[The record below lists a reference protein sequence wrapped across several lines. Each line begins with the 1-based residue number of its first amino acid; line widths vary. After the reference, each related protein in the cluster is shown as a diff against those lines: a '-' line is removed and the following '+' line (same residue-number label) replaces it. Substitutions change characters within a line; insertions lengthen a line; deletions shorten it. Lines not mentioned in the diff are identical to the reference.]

1 MAQRQSRA
9 GCFHSHRLRSL
20 QLDQDHPGTSRAAA
34 RERNRDPVRRVFQLS
49 ELGAARIQG
58 VPGIRQRA
66 RRQIQLSRFCPTA
79 GCGAHRDDRKRRIAV
94 PTVLFPADVTM
105 TPAAQQL
112 HAAEDVV
119 APGQQAPLDL
129 TVFISCYNE
138 QDFIVTTIETV
149 RGALNEI
156 GTVSYEII
164 VVDDCS
170 KDNSSDK
177 VKAYIAAHPDARI
190 VLRTNKVNR
199 GLAQNYLDVAFVGKG
214 KYYRLICGDDAEPK
228 ETMLAVFR
236 EIGQADM
243 IIPYYVSNEGKS
255 AYRQFISNT
264 YSSLVNLISGFR
276 LHYYNGLA
284 VHLRYNV
291 MRWHPNTRGF
301 GFQADIICM
310 LLDQGFSYK
319 EVPVISIERRVQG
332 SNALTFKNALSVA
345 HTLVDLIFRR
355 LANWVYRR
363 R

>member
-1 MAQRQSRA
+1 
-9 GCFHSHRLRSL
+9 
-20 QLDQDHPGTSRAAA
+20 
-34 RERNRDPVRRVFQLS
+34 
-49 ELGAARIQG
+49 
-58 VPGIRQRA
+58 
-66 RRQIQLSRFCPTA
+66 
-79 GCGAHRDDRKRRIAV
+79 V
-94 PTVLFPADVTM
+94 PTTLFPADVMM
-105 TPAAQQL
+105 TPAAQEL
-112 HAAEDVV
+112 HAAADVV
-119 APGQQAPLDL
+119 TPGLQAPLDL

-138 QDFIVTTIETV
+138 QDFIVDTVTTV
-149 RGALNEI
+149 RAALDEI
-156 GTVSYEII
+156 GTVGYEIVI
-164 VVDDCS
+164 VDDCS

-228 ETMLAVFR
+228 ETMLTVFR

-255 AYRQFISNT
+255 AYRQFISGA

-319 EVPVISIERRVQG
+319 EVAVKSIERRASGG
-332 SNALTFKNALSVA
+332 SNALTFKNMLSVA
-345 HTLVDLIFRR
+345 HTLIDLIFRR
-355 LANWVYRR
+355 VANWVYRR
-363 R
+363 